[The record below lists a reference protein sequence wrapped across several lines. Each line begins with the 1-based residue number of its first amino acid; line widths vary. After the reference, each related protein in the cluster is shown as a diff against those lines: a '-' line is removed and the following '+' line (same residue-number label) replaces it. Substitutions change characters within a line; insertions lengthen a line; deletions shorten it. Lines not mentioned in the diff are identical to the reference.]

1 MLNSVTGCQSRVTL
15 VTSLLNCIA
24 PRRQVKR
31 EVAKLLAILDE
42 PDFVLASE
50 LELIARKG

>member
-1 MLNSVTGCQSRVTL
+1 VLNSVTGCQSRVTL

-31 EVAKLLAILDE
+31 EVAKLLAILGE

-50 LELIARKG
+50 LELIARKR

>member
-15 VTSLLNCIA
+15 VTSVLNCIA